1 MAPSKAAPTHFLCIP
16 LVTAASRPQ
25 LVQSLATFR
34 ADVSSPLSFGVPEEA
49 IRPVG
54 TLHLTLGV
62 FSFPKNEGLDRA
74 IELLRS
80 LRPREILVSIT
91 PPTMPGAKVEQ
102 DKTVVAVTTE
112 VAAAADDDKGKP
124 VEATTPQDGAPLTIT
139 LRGLESMQPPAK
151 AAVLYSPPV
160 DRLGTLQAF
169 CEKLRAVF
177 REAEL
182 MTEESRPLLLHA
194 TIMNTIYVKGK
205 DKKQQ
210 RKAGGGGGG
219 KKWERLTVDARG
231 ILDRY
236 EDHVWMQDV
245 ALSSIAICKMG
256 AKKTEVDGVEDEAY
270 EVEAEIS
277 F

>member
-1 MAPSKAAPTHFLCIP
+1 MVPSKAAPTHFLCIP

-80 LRPREILVSIT
+80 LRPREILASIT
-91 PPTMPGAKVEQ
+91 PPTMLGAKVEE

-112 VAAAADDDKGKP
+112 VADDDKGKA
-124 VEATTPQDGAPLTIT
+124 VEATAPQDGAPLTIT
-139 LRGLESMQPPAK
+139 LRGLGSMQPPAK

-169 CEKLRAVF
+169 CEKVRAVF

-182 MTEESRPLLLHA
+182 MTEENRPLLLHA

-210 RKAGGGGGG
+210 RKAGSGGG

-245 ALSSIAICKMG
+245 GLSSIAICKMG
-256 AKKTEVDGVEDEAY
+256 ATKTDVDGVEDEAY